1 MWRFFLSFF
10 LSFFSPG
17 GRVCVSEQEKAMEV
31 VTGGVDYVVGCRLA
45 IKTTL
50 GEDIEGTVIAYD
62 NSSKIVVIHI
72 LFCPFKEF
80 HGIVGFRFTSVL
92 LLC

>member
-1 MWRFFLSFF
+1 
-10 LSFFSPG
+10 
-17 GRVCVSEQEKAMEV
+17 MEV

-80 HGIVGFRFTSVL
+80 HGIVGFRLASELL

>member
-1 MWRFFLSFF
+1 
-10 LSFFSPG
+10 
-17 GRVCVSEQEKAMEV
+17 MEV

-72 LFCPFKEF
+72 LFCPFK
-80 HGIVGFRFTSVL
+80 
-92 LLC
+92 